1 MKTITDKTAIFLSEF
16 LSETEAIFD
25 RDPTE
30 LSPEIMH
37 TYIEAAK
44 HLAKDFGRTN
54 NRVKEIWQYMVELEI
69 I

>member
-1 MKTITDKTAIFLSEF
+1 MNDKTALFLATF
-16 LSETEAIFD
+16 LDETEAIFD

-30 LSPEIMH
+30 LSPEIMQ

-54 NRVKEIWQYMVELEI
+54 NRVKEVWQYMVELELI
-69 I
+69 